1 MSNPETPEI
10 QSAVE
15 STESFGDILS
25 QYTKSH
31 SRKTEGSKQ
40 LQATVIAVNAE
51 SVFFD
56 IGYKSEGILP
66 LTALQG
72 ETLKPGDKCL
82 VTVKGRDLDGY
93 YELSRF
99 KVERP
104 MDWSAL
110 EKAFA
115 DKTTVLGT
123 VTGVIKGGFS
133 VDVGVRAFMPASRS
147 GVREAADM
155 EKLVGQEIRCRIIKL
170 DVTDEDVV
178 VDRRAVAEEEERS
191 AKDRFYSQM
200 KEGDTVSG
208 TVRSLTDYG
217 AFVDLGG
224 VDALL
229 HVSDISWGRVNKPSD
244 VLSVGQA
251 VEVKVLKVGS
261 ETEKKRIS
269 VGLKQLQ
276 PHPWD
281 AVAAKF
287 RAGDRVRG
295 TVTRLMDFGAFVELE
310 PGIEGLIHI
319 SEMSWSKGKIRK
331 ASDVVK
337 QGETVEVVIL
347 QVNAG
352 ERRLSLGLKQALG
365 DPWADISQRFQVGSA
380 VEGPVTNLTKFGAF
394 VQLSEGIEGM
404 VHVSDIS
411 AEKRINQPADM
422 LRVGQVVK
430 AQVLAIDLDK
440 RQMRLGMKQ
449 LVPTGLDEYIAEHN
463 EGDVVT
469 GRLMDESGGQAK
481 VELGEGIH
489 ATCKVTAAAPAKT
502 EAPKESKADLSSLSS
517 MLQARWKSGSGRPTQ
532 GRAGACRASPQFSH
546 REPGSSREED
556 WTGVRLAPAPRSH
569 RGGFHVT
576 YRAAVGSCGRTDRVS
591 PATAVP
597 FSRALRRKQ
606 CSRFL
611 TALTG
616 RLLRQPHRLPRK
628 MGCPLFLS

>member
-1 MSNPETPEI
+1 MSDPVTSNSVSSNQENSTVQPAAE
-10 QSAVE
+10 SA
-15 STESFGDILS
+15 ESFGDILS
-25 QYTKSH
+25 QYTKSN
-31 SRKTEGSKQ
+31 SRKTEGSRQ

-51 SVFFD
+51 AVFFD

-66 LTALQG
+66 LAALQG
-72 ETLKPGDKCL
+72 ETLKPGDKAL

-110 EKAFA
+110 EKAFTE
-115 DKTTVLGT
+115 KTIVLGT

-133 VDVGVRAFMPASRS
+133 VDVGVRAFMPASRG
-147 GVREAADM
+147 GVRDAADM

-191 AKDRFYSQM
+191 AKDKFLSQIR
-200 KEGDTVSG
+200 EGETVSG

-229 HVSDISWGRVNKPSD
+229 HVSDIAWGRVNKPAD
-244 VLSVGQA
+244 VLTVGQA
-251 VEVKVLKVGS
+251 VEVKVLKVGGDS
-261 ETEKKRIS
+261 DRPDRKRIS

-281 AVAAKF
+281 AVAEKF
-287 RAGDRVRG
+287 KAGERVRG
-295 TVTRLMDFGAFVELE
+295 TVTRLMEFGAFVELE

-337 QGETVEVVIL
+337 PGETVEVVIL
-347 QVNAG
+347 QVNAA
-352 ERRLSLGLKQALG
+352 EHRLSLGLKQALG
-365 DPWADISQRFQVGSA
+365 DPWAEISQRFAVGSA

-404 VHVSDIS
+404 VHVSDIT
-411 AEKRINQPADM
+411 AEKRINSPHDM
-422 LRVGQVVK
+422 LRVGQIVK
-430 AQVLAIDLDK
+430 AQVLAIDLEK

-449 LVPTGLDEYIAEHN
+449 LVPTGLDEYIAEHK

-469 GRLMDESGGQAK
+469 GRMMEETGGSAR

-489 ATCKVTAAAPAKT
+489 AICKVTAAAAAATPSKIGP
-502 EAPKESKADLSSLSS
+502 PKDAKADLSSLSS
-517 MLQARWKSGSGRPTQ
+517 MLQARWKSGSNPVAKAEPA
-532 GRAGACRASPQFSH
+532 RAGQ
-546 REPGSSREED
+546 
-556 WTGVRLAPAPRSH
+556 VRSFRIVKLDPAAKKIEVE
-569 RGGFHVT
+569 F
-576 YRAAVGSCGRTDRVS
+576 A
-591 PATAVP
+591 
-597 FSRALRRKQ
+597 
-606 CSRFL
+606 
-611 TALTG
+611 
-616 RLLRQPHRLPRK
+616 
-628 MGCPLFLS
+628 

>member
-1 MSNPETPEI
+1 MPNPETPETQI
-10 QSAVE
+10 VPE

-25 QYTKSH
+25 QFQKSH
-31 SRKTEGSKQ
+31 SRKTEGSRQ

-56 IGYKSEGILP
+56 IGYKSEGTLP
-66 LTALQG
+66 LAALRG

-93 YELSRF
+93 YELSLF
-99 KVERP
+99 KVDRP
-104 MDWSAL
+104 MDWTGL

-115 DKTTVLGT
+115 DKAVVLGT
-123 VTGVIKGGFS
+123 VTAVIKGGFS

-147 GVREAADM
+147 GVRDAAEM

-191 AKDRFYSQM
+191 AKDKFYSQI
-200 KEGDTVSG
+200 KEGETVSG

-229 HVSDISWGRVNKPSD
+229 HVSDISWGRVNKPAD

-251 VEVKVLKVGS
+251 VDVKVLKVAPDS
-261 ETEKKRIS
+261 DKRRIS
-269 VGLKQLQ
+269 VGMKQLQ

-281 AVAAKF
+281 AVAEKYK
-287 RAGDRVRG
+287 AGDRVRG
-295 TVTRLMDFGAFVELE
+295 TVTRLVEFGAFVELE

-337 QGETVEVVIL
+337 QGETVEAVIL
-347 QVNAG
+347 QVNAA
-352 ERRLSLGLKQALG
+352 EHRISLGLKQALG
-365 DPWADISQRFQVGSA
+365 DPWADVAQRFAVGSA

-411 AEKRINQPADM
+411 AEKRINQPQDV
-422 LRVGQVVK
+422 LRVGQIVK

-463 EGDVVT
+463 AGDVVT
-469 GRLMDESGGQAK
+469 GRLMDESGGQAR

-489 ATCKVTAAAPAKT
+489 ATCKMTSASATKA
-502 EAPKESKADLSSLSS
+502 EAPKASTADLSSLSS
-517 MLQARWKSGSGRPTQ
+517 MLQARWKTGSGGPPKPEPA
-532 GRAGACRASPQFSH
+532 RAGQ
-546 REPGSSREED
+546 
-556 WTGVRLAPAPRSH
+556 VRSFRIVNLD
-569 RGGFHVT
+569 
-576 YRAAVGSCGRTDRVS
+576 RAAKKIELEI
-591 PATAVP
+591 A
-597 FSRALRRKQ
+597 
-606 CSRFL
+606 
-611 TALTG
+611 
-616 RLLRQPHRLPRK
+616 
-628 MGCPLFLS
+628 

>member
-1 MSNPETPEI
+1 MSNPENVETQP
-10 QSAVE
+10 AVE

-25 QYTKSH
+25 QYQKSH

-40 LQATVIAVNAE
+40 LQATVIAINAE

-66 LTALQG
+66 LAALQG
-72 ETLKPGDKCL
+72 ESLKPGDKCL

-115 DKTTVLGT
+115 DKTIVLGT

-147 GVREAADM
+147 GVRDAADM

-191 AKDRFYSQM
+191 AKDKVYSQI
-200 KEGDTVSG
+200 KEGETVSG

-224 VDALL
+224 MDALL
-229 HVSDISWGRVNKPSD
+229 HVSDIAWGRVNKPAD

-251 VEVKVLKVGS
+251 VEVKVLKVS
-261 ETEKKRIS
+261 SDADKRRIS

-281 AVAAKF
+281 AVAEKYK
-287 RAGDRVRG
+287 AGDRVRG
-295 TVTRLMDFGAFVELE
+295 TVTRLMEFGAFVELE

-337 QGETVEVVIL
+337 QGETVEVVLL

-365 DPWADISQRFQVGSA
+365 DPWVDVAQRFQVGSA

-411 AEKRINQPADM
+411 AEKRINQPQDV
-422 LRVGQVVK
+422 LRVGQIVK
-430 AQVLAIDLDK
+430 AQVLAIDLEK

-469 GRLMDESGGQAK
+469 GRLMDDSGGQAR

-489 ATCKVTAAAPAKT
+489 ATCKAADASPAKT
-502 EAPKESKADLSSLSS
+502 EAPKESKADLSSLTS
-517 MLQARWKSGSGRPTQ
+517 MLQARWKTGSGGTPKIEPA
-532 GRAGACRASPQFSH
+532 RAGQ
-546 REPGSSREED
+546 
-556 WTGVRLAPAPRSH
+556 VRSFRIVSLD
-569 RGGFHVT
+569 
-576 YRAAVGSCGRTDRVS
+576 RAAKKISLEF
-591 PATAVP
+591 A
-597 FSRALRRKQ
+597 
-606 CSRFL
+606 
-611 TALTG
+611 
-616 RLLRQPHRLPRK
+616 
-628 MGCPLFLS
+628 

>member
-1 MSNPETPEI
+1 MSNPENPET
-10 QSAVE
+10 QSVPA

-25 QYTKSH
+25 QFQKSH
-31 SRKTEGSKQ
+31 SRKTEGSRQ

-66 LTALQG
+66 LAALQG

-104 MDWSAL
+104 MDWTGL

-115 DKTTVLGT
+115 EKTTVLGT

-147 GVREAADM
+147 GVRDAAEM
-155 EKLVGQEIRCRIIKL
+155 EKLVGQEIRCRIIKV

-191 AKDRFYSQM
+191 AKDKFLSQI
-200 KEGDTVSG
+200 KEGETVSG

-217 AFVDLGG
+217 AFVNLGG

-229 HVSDISWGRVNKPSD
+229 HVSDISWGRVNKPAD

-251 VEVKVLKVGS
+251 IDVKVLKVASDGV
-261 ETEKKRIS
+261 KRRIS

-281 AVAAKF
+281 AVTEKF
-287 RAGDRVRG
+287 KAGDRVRG
-295 TVTRLMDFGAFVELE
+295 TVTRLVDFGAFVELE
-310 PGIEGLIHI
+310 LGIEGLIHI

-352 ERRLSLGLKQALG
+352 EHRLSLGLKQALG
-365 DPWADISQRFQVGSA
+365 DPWADVSQRFQVGSA
-380 VEGPVTNLTKFGAF
+380 IEGPISNLTKFGAF

-411 AEKRINQPADM
+411 AEKRINQPQDV

-430 AQVLAIDLDK
+430 AQVLAIDLEK
-440 RQMRLGMKQ
+440 RQVRLGMKQ
-449 LVPTGLDEYIAEHN
+449 LVPTGLDEYIAEHT

-469 GRLMDESGGQAK
+469 GRLMDDSGGQAR

-489 ATCKVTAAAPAKT
+489 ATCKMLVASPAAADQAKS
-502 EAPKESKADLSSLSS
+502 EAPKESKGADLSSLSS
-517 MLQARWKSGSGRPTQ
+517 MLQARWKSGSGGVPK
-532 GRAGACRASPQFSH
+532 A
-546 REPGSSREED
+546 EPVR
-556 WTGVRLAPAPRSH
+556 TGQVRSFRIVKLD
-569 RGGFHVT
+569 
-576 YRAAVGSCGRTDRVS
+576 RAAKKIELEL
-591 PATAVP
+591 A
-597 FSRALRRKQ
+597 
-606 CSRFL
+606 
-611 TALTG
+611 
-616 RLLRQPHRLPRK
+616 
-628 MGCPLFLS
+628 